1 MAEAAT
7 ATMTETDMV
16 VNLGSVEKV
25 PLGQGRP
32 FIING
37 EAIAVFRQRDGR
49 LFATQNRCPHR
60 GGPLADGIV
69 GAGRVIC
76 PLHSQKYNLQT
87 GEGPDAHHCLTTYPV
102 ENVNGSI
109 VLTVPAETRI
119 QHAPCAAS

>member
-7 ATMTETDMV
+7 MTAADVV

-49 LFATQNRCPHR
+49 LFATQNACPHR

-76 PLHSQKYNLQT
+76 PLHAQKYNLQS

-102 ENVNGSI
+102 ANVNGSI
-109 VLTVPAETRI
+109 VLTIPAETRAP
-119 QHAPCAAS
+119 HAPCAAS